1 MREYGLTILVAAAVT
16 YLFTPLV
23 RRFAVAV
30 GAEHRGR
37 ARDVHTEPVPLLGGI
52 AMYLGLA
59 AALLVASR
67 LTHLSTVFVGT
78 RVGSGLLLA
87 GGLVVLMGFVDDR
100 WGLGAITKLAGQVGA
115 GAILVWSGAVV
126 AWLPVPGG
134 GTLSLTSDQQ
144 TVLTIL
150 VVVVTINAVNF
161 IDGLDG
167 LAAGIVGIGA
177 AAFFLYYYTLTKR
190 LGLDEQTNPALA
202 SAILA
207 GVCLGFLPHNFHP
220 ARIFMG
226 DTGSM
231 LLGLLLAYAPI
242 SSLASLDPNTLTNP
256 AAYSG
261 GTVNRFPEILPLL
274 VPAIIMLIPYADLLL
289 AVVRRTR
296 AGQSPFSADKK
307 HLQHRLLAIGHS
319 HRASVLIMYLWAALF
334 AGTVVLLSIMRTKL
348 LVLAFVTLAGVLV
361 LLLASMPRLRPWN
374 RRGQL
379 RLAPNVAGPA
389 PSGGPGRAG
398 APVSSGLS
406 ASSAGGGSTARTG
419 TVPGLASPASSAPPG
434 SPMESRIPAAAG
446 TSAQSRRRA
455 DRGASL
461 DRGPGVDP
469 GLGLDRGPGVDPGL
483 GLDRGASLDRGPG
496 VDPGAGGKP
505 GPGSYPPGRGD
516 GDAPYGAAGLGDAG
530 HGNAAGSPEQSRPG
544 PLWDAN
550 PAPAAWDGRR
560 SGPARDADPSGPG
573 WDADPSGPGWD
584 ASPSGPGWDADRA
597 RPSLDA
603 SPSGP
608 GWDADPARPS
618 LDADPSGPGWDADP
632 AGPAWDADP
641 SRPSWDASPA
651 GPGWDADPS
660 GPAWDLLPAEQ
671 SQPSEAAWDARSS
684 AVAWDAGPAARE
696 PEAGPSAEAW
706 PVPDGLAAPSNGA
719 PSDRTPSIGA
729 TSSGAPPSGPAERD
743 ESAEWYP
750 GRNPGPPDTGRPDTG
765 GSDTGRPATGR
776 PDSGHPDSGLPDAD
790 GLTAGRPDSEPPDS
804 AQWYPG
810 RPDSEQRDSGW
821 WDARPPDAGPGN
833 GGPGNAGPYDGG
845 SLADPRDASIYAAP
859 PPEAAYRDVGP
870 QDLDPLPAAP
880 GRDQPGAPRAA
891 RPVTGDGDE
900 YDEDSESPLLPW
912 RLP

>member
-67 LTHLSTVFVGT
+67 LTHLSTVFMGT

-256 AAYSG
+256 SAYSG

-419 TVPGLASPASSAPPG
+419 IVPGLASPASSAPPG

-455 DRGASL
+455 DHS
-461 DRGPGVDP
+461 
-469 GLGLDRGPGVDPGL
+469 
-483 GLDRGASLDRGPG
+483 ASLDRGPG
-496 VDPGAGGKP
+496 VDPGAGREP
-505 GPGSYPPGRGD
+505 GPGSYSPGRGD
-516 GDAPYGAAGLGDAG
+516 GDARYGAAGLGDAG
-530 HGNAAGSPEQSRPG
+530 HGNAAGSPGQSRPG

-573 WDADPSGPGWD
+573 WDADP
-584 ASPSGPGWDADRA
+584 
-597 RPSLDA
+597 
-603 SPSGP
+603 
-608 GWDADPARPS
+608 
-618 LDADPSGPGWDADP
+618 

-641 SRPSWDASPA
+641 SRPSWDGSPA

-696 PEAGPSAEAW
+696 PEARPSAEAW

-729 TSSGAPPSGPAERD
+729 TSSGARPSGPAERD
-743 ESAEWYP
+743 ESAQWYP
-750 GRNPGPPDTGRPDTG
+750 GRNPGLPDTGRPDTG
-765 GSDTGRPATGR
+765 GSDTGGSDTGRPGTGR

-833 GGPGNAGPYDGG
+833 GGPGDAGPYDDG
-845 SLADPRDASIYAAP
+845 SLADPRDASLYAAP

-870 QDLDPLPAAP
+870 QDQDPLPAAP

-891 RPVTGDGDE
+891 RPVTGVGDE